1 MAAGSITTTTLA
13 NILKVRYPQTKLQ
26 SMNYQDAALL
36 GVLGRDENFGGKVT
50 QISVNYARSQGSA
63 LFANAQANAS
73 ASDDIAF
80 QVTRAKDYHVCTM
93 EAEAILAARGSENTL
108 LNGLDREMENAKLSF
123 KRSISQQLYRNGGG
137 ARGRVLSVSTNTLT
151 LTEPNDAVFFEVNMI
166 VRVATTD
173 GTSGSLRTGSER
185 IAAVN
190 RDSSTATLRSTS
202 ATWATVITAIAAN
215 DYIFRDGDFGI
226 LAKGLDAW
234 LPATAPTSGD
244 SFFGVDR
251 SVDAVRLA
259 GLRYAATAGAA
270 KEDTIIDASAYL
282 GREGG
287 TPDLVVCHNVDRR
300 DIVKNL
306 GSKVVYD
313 KVSSATDAAF
323 GFETI
328 KIHGDTG
335 TLNIVADP
343 NCPRGV
349 FYMLDTSTWKIGSMK
364 GVPHYADD
372 DSNKMLRQSAAD
384 GVEWRLRAYWQLY
397 SDAPGKNLRG
407 TF

>member
-1 MAAGSITTTTLA
+1 
-13 NILKVRYPQTKLQ
+13 
-26 SMNYQDAALL
+26 
-36 GVLGRDENFGGKVT
+36 
-50 QISVNYARSQGSA
+50 
-63 LFANAQANAS
+63 
-73 ASDDIAF
+73 
-80 QVTRAKDYHVCTM
+80 
-93 EAEAILAARGSENTL
+93 
-108 LNGLDREMENAKLSF
+108 MENAKLSF
-123 KRSISQQLYRNGGG
+123 KRSISQQLFRNGGG
-137 ARGRVLSVSTNTLT
+137 ARARILSGQATNTIT
-151 LTEPNDAVFFEVNMI
+151 ITEPNDAVFLEVNM
-166 VRVATTD
+166 VLQASTTD
-173 GTSGSLRTGSER
+173 GTSGSVKTGSER

-190 RDSSTATLRSTS
+190 RDSATATIRSTS
-202 ATWATVITAIAAN
+202 ATWATVITTIAAN
-215 DYIFRDGDFGI
+215 DYLFRAGDFGI
-226 LAKGLDAW
+226 LARGLDAW

-259 GLRYAATAGAA
+259 GLRFAGTAGAA

-287 TPDLVVCHNVDRR
+287 TPDTVICHNVDRR

-313 KVSSATDAAF
+313 KVASATDVAF
-323 GFETI
+323 GFESI
-328 KIHGDTG
+328 KLHGDTG
-335 TLNIVADP
+335 NLNILADP

-349 FYMLDTSTWKIGSMK
+349 FYMLDSSTWKLGSMK